1 MVKETE
7 IKLRASADVLAA
19 LRAHPLLNERRQGDW
34 QSGPL
39 YNQYFDTANR
49 DLAAARVALRLR
61 RDGDTFIQ
69 TLKSRGQSVAGLSE
83 RNEWD
88 WYLKKGEL
96 DLGLLDDSCWPAEL
110 AELDKTSLQPV
121 FTTDFQRTRAQLCW
135 ERDGERVEVEAALDE
150 GEVRTDSGSE
160 PISELELEV
169 RQGPAVAL
177 LELAHALA
185 RELPLMPC
193 DISKAERGYRLFD
206 ARSFSL
212 RLEPPRWQADTVVDE
227 VIAELFSQLLGRVQR
242 LAEQYRHARQWKL
255 FRELS
260 DALAQL
266 RAAFAVFDLALPRSA
281 ASPFV
286 GPLDALLAL
295 FQPLVLAGWAD
306 DAEGEAARRAAEAE
320 FDRQLEQPGW
330 GALFVE
336 LALRLQQ
343 RSWTQGRPPRG
354 DRVAGLALER
364 WLLAAVGKEIQ
375 ELRVPH
381 NNDSEHMASEWLDQ
395 LPRLGRLHM
404 LLAQFRQWL
413 DVSEPDRLFGELNKL
428 QALLEQ
434 YPQVADEQRD
444 LLLAALRKQ
453 GVRLR
458 RLNAWRELNN

>member
-7 IKLRASADVLAA
+7 IKLRASAEVLQA
-19 LRAHPLLNERRQGDW
+19 LRSHLLLDARRQGDW
-34 QSGPL
+34 QTGTL

-49 DLAAARVALRLR
+49 DLAAAKVALRLR
-61 RDGDTFIQ
+61 RDGDTYIQ

-96 DLGLLDDSCWPAEL
+96 DLALLDDSCWPAEL
-110 AELDKTSLQPV
+110 AELDKQSLQSV
-121 FTTDFQRTRAQLCW
+121 FTTDFQRTRALLRW
-135 ERDGERVEVEAALDE
+135 ERDGEIVEVEAALDE
-150 GEVRTDSGSE
+150 GEVRTDNGSE

-177 LELAHALA
+177 LELALALA
-185 RELPLMPC
+185 GELPLMPC

-206 ARSFSL
+206 ASSFTL
-212 RLEPPRWQADTVVDE
+212 RLDRPHWQADTPVDD
-227 VIAELFSQLLGRVQR
+227 VIAELVSQLLGRVQR
-242 LAEQYRHARQWKL
+242 LAEQYRYARQWKL
-255 FRELS
+255 FRELTG
-260 DALAQL
+260 ALAQL

-286 GPLDALLAL
+286 GPLDALLAA

-306 DAEGEAARRAAEAE
+306 DADGEAARRAAEAE
-320 FDRQLEQPGW
+320 FDRQLAQPGW

-336 LALRLQQ
+336 LALWLQQ
-343 RSWTQGRPPRG
+343 RCWTLNRPPRG
-354 DRVAGLALER
+354 DRVAALTLER
-364 WLLAAVGKEIQ
+364 WLLAATGKEIK
-375 ELRVPH
+375 ELLVPH
-381 NNDSEHMASEWLDQ
+381 NNDPEHMVSEWLDQ

-413 DVSEPDRLFGELNKL
+413 DVPEPDRLFGELNKL

-434 YPQVADEQRD
+434 YPHIDDEQRE

-453 GVRLR
+453 GVRVR
-458 RLNAWRELNN
+458 RLNAWRELNS

>member
-7 IKLRASADVLAA
+7 IKLRASAEVLKV
-19 LRAHPLLNERRQGDW
+19 LRAHPLLNERRQGEW

-39 YNQYFDTANR
+39 YNQYYDTADR
-49 DLAAARVALRLR
+49 DLAGARVALRLR
-61 RDGDTFIQ
+61 RDGDTYIQ

-88 WYLKKGEL
+88 WYLKSDAL
-96 DLGLLDDSCWPAEL
+96 DLSLLDDNCWPAEL
-110 AELDKTSLQPV
+110 AELDKQTLQPV
-121 FTTDFQRTRAQLCW
+121 FTTDFQRTRALLRW
-135 ERDGERVEVEAALDE
+135 EREGEIVEVEAALDE

-177 LELAHALA
+177 LELAHTLTQ
-185 RELPLMPC
+185 ELPLMPC

-206 ARSFSL
+206 ARSFNL
-212 RLEPPRWQADTVVDE
+212 RLDQPQWQADTPVDE
-227 VIAELFSQLLGRVQR
+227 VIAELVSQLLGRVQR
-242 LAEQYRHARQWKL
+242 LAEQYRYAHQWKL
-255 FRELS
+255 FRELTG
-260 DALAQL
+260 ALAQL
-266 RAAFAVFDLALPRSA
+266 RSAFAVFDLALPRSA

-286 GPLDALLAL
+286 GPLDTLLAA

-306 DAEGEAARRAAEAE
+306 DVEGEAARRAAEAE

-336 LALRLQQ
+336 LALWLQQ
-343 RSWTQGRPPRG
+343 RRWTQNRPPRG
-354 DRVAGLALER
+354 DRVANLTLER
-364 WLLAAVGKEIQ
+364 WLLAATGKEIQ

-381 NNDSEHMASEWLDQ
+381 NNDSEHMVSEWLDQ

-413 DVSEPDRLFGELNKL
+413 EVSEPDRLFGELNKL

-434 YPQVADEQRD
+434 YPQIDAEQREP
-444 LLLAALRKQ
+444 LLAALRKQ
-453 GVRLR
+453 GVRVR
-458 RLNAWRELNN
+458 RLNAWRELNS